1 MCKLNI
7 LCSQEDGKCNCHNRK
22 PDNFSSSKASSNLLC
37 SILSFISSQPEVIKS
52 MKEGKIDQDLSSV
65 PLFPLE
71 ISENLA
77 TETKEGL
84 TVNLLNDLPS
94 KIYVNKPFS
103 LMIEIVDGR
112 FNRVQFDEMVLF
124 EVALVRKDDG
134 SDVGLLGSCESTGI
148 ALFKRLVV
156 EQKTENCLLVVRTP
170 NRKDIC
176 YFSADVKVFM
186 KKGKEGKAR
195 E

>member
-1 MCKLNI
+1 
-7 LCSQEDGKCNCHNRK
+7 
-22 PDNFSSSKASSNLLC
+22 
-37 SILSFISSQPEVIKS
+37 
-52 MKEGKIDQDLSSV
+52 MKEGKIDQDLSSI
-65 PLFPLE
+65 PLVPLE
-71 ISENLA
+71 ISENLV

-84 TVNLLNDLPS
+84 SLNLLNDLPS

-103 LMIEIVDGR
+103 LMIEIVDSG

-124 EVALVRKDDG
+124 EVAIVRKDDR
-134 SDVGLLGSCESTGI
+134 SDLALLGSCETNGI
-148 ALFKRLVV
+148 ALFKRLILG
-156 EQKTENCLLVVRTP
+156 EKTENCLLVVRTP

-186 KKGKEGKAR
+186 KKGKESKAR